1 MFRTTYIRVAHAI
14 LNRRSHSWFISGGK
28 KGGLFYDVQNLS
40 RVWNHPYILKM
51 AKTKADLKAMFEDD
65 IGDDGNLKDFID
77 DCSGDEASTSAGSAT
92 SDDDDVE
99 MLEDQSSKRRV
110 ATRGAR
116 DKDPL
121 VTGLEQVRE
130 EQLKEDKGWWHQ
142 FLAEDDNLEDLELG
156 SKMILLMDILKECEM
171 LGDKVLVFSQSL
183 LSLDLIEEFLQKID
197 A

>member
-1 MFRTTYIRVAHAI
+1 MYVLA
-14 LNRRSHSWFISGGK
+14 LMFISGGK

-51 AKTKADLKAMFEDD
+51 AKTKADYKAMFEDD

-77 DCSGDEASTSAGSAT
+77 DGSGDEASTSAGSGS
-92 SDDDDVE
+92 SDDDE
-99 MLEDQSSKRRV
+99 AQMLEEESSKRRV
-110 ATRGAR
+110 ATRGAKN
-116 DKDPL
+116 KDPL
-121 VTGLEQVRE
+121 VGGLEQVKE

-142 FLAEDDNLEDLELG
+142 FLSENDNLEDIELG
-156 SKMILLMDILKECEM
+156 SKMTLLMDILKECEM

-183 LSLDLIEEFLQKID
+183 FSLDLIEEFLQKID